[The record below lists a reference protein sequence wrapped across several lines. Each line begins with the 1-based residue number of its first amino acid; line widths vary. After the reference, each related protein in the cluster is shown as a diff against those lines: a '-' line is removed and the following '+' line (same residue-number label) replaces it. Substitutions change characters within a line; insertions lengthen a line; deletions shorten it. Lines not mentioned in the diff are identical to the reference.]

1 MPTSGPWLV
10 RLRKRMGDFPFEARG
25 PPPSRTAHPHP
36 PDGSAP
42 APNLPPDFKT
52 NVSCQADR
60 LARSSVR
67 FEALSTDVIRAPE
80 TSWQRAAG
88 REHSNTFNQGT
99 DGELIECVEKS
110 GFCDNILFPPLSLRI
125 PRLLRRELPAPA
137 PALPF
142 HKMFL
147 PEASGP
153 LERHVVGVGGRR
165 LPPVDPS
172 PPRPHSPFLSLAPLS
187 KQRSSVQQASEKL
200 SALDAR

>member
-1 MPTSGPWLV
+1 M
-10 RLRKRMGDFPFEARG
+10 RREAL
-25 PPPSRTAHPHP
+25 PHP
-36 PDGSAP
+36 EPHPPTPDGSAP

-142 HKMFL
+142 RKMFL

-153 LERHVVGVGGRR
+153 LERHVVGVGGPEAATCGPITPAPP
-165 LPPVDPS
+165 LPIPQPGS
-172 PPRPHSPFLSLAPLS
+172 SL
-187 KQRSSVQQASEKL
+187 QTEVL
-200 SALDAR
+200 SAAGF